1 MSRPLRW
8 LGNLLLVGI
17 GLLVALVLT
26 EIAVRVI
33 SPQPTAITHQD
44 RYGLAMHWPGLTR
57 YLPLYGHNVSF
68 NSGGMRDREHRF
80 EKPAGVFRILVLG
93 DSFMEALQVPFE
105 ASFPSLLEHDLDA
118 KGARVEVINASVSGW
133 GTDDEL
139 RYLERYG
146 VDWKPDLVLVAV
158 TLHNDISDN
167 LRQEW
172 HRLRNDSL
180 VEVPK
185 TPFSSFEWAKIRL
198 KGFVATRLQL
208 YQLWRR
214 VRHGGEMRQIARNLD
229 AHMVSLFR
237 DPAPETI
244 GRGIQ
249 LTDSLFSRL
258 QQVASEAGARV
269 AIMLLPLRVQ
279 LSDSSFAALSRNAG
293 VPNGSMVLD
302 RPQQDLRR
310 IADRLKIPL
319 IDLLP
324 AFRQWTADSSAALF
338 LERDG
343 HWNAM
348 GHRVAARTAGE
359 AVVHLIEV
367 R

>member
-8 LGNLLLVGI
+8 LGNLLLALI

-68 NSGGMRDREHRF
+68 NSAGMRDREHRF

-93 DSFMEALQVPFE
+93 DSFMEALQIPFE
-105 ASFPSLLEHDLDA
+105 ASFPSLLERDLDA
-118 KGARVEVINASVSGW
+118 NGARVEVINASVSGW

-146 VDWKPDLVLVAV
+146 LNWKPDLVLVAV

-172 HRLRNDSL
+172 HRLKDSAL
-180 VEVPK
+180 VEVPMQ
-185 TPFSSFEWAKIRL
+185 PFSRLDWGLIQL
-198 KGFVATRLQL
+198 KGCVATRMQL

-237 DPAPETI
+237 HPAPETI
-244 GRGIQ
+244 AFGVQ

-258 QQVASEAGARV
+258 QQVASGGGARV

-279 LSDSSFAALSRNAG
+279 LSDSSFADLVRNAG
-293 VPNGSMVLD
+293 VSNGAMVLD
-302 RPQQDLRR
+302 QPQQDLRR
-310 IADRLKIPL
+310 IAERLQIPL

-343 HWNAM
+343 HWNEL
-348 GHRVAARTAGE
+348 GHRLAARTAAE